1 MDPIGIRNNNPGN
14 IRTSGLDW
22 EGAVGEEGG
31 FVKFD
36 GPIAGG
42 KALIRNLMAYNTK
55 YGLDT
60 VEGIIGRWAP
70 AAENNTRAYVDAV
83 ANGMGVGA
91 KDPLDMRNPTV
102 LAKLAGLISRHENGG
117 DHFDPE
123 FFGKVADAAVTGGA
137 VDPLTRAYA
146 DSAKAP
152 QFTKAVQRAEALGK
166 HAPVDLAAAADA
178 SAFKERYPDAV
189 EAPALY
195 EGDAKRL
202 AGEQLG
208 VGFRE
213 SLLDSLVHNT
223 VTNKL
228 VDLAGRGEYDPQF
241 DPMDEANKK
250 RSISAGIYGNDQL
263 MDYVNA
269 ARNAQDFS
277 ERLATAQERQD
288 LHRRMG
294 NTQGLAFAS
303 VIAGQLIGGIAD
315 PVALVTTVGLGAAV
329 AATRSA
335 AAAGRALAIAQGAGV
350 AAAENIALGQVL
362 EQADNQ
368 RFSWGTLFEQGIT
381 GAALGAVGGLLV
393 DPKGRPQI
401 DPSQSVQPEAAPVL
415 TAAAKAVQDV
425 IDSNVSRAWES
436 GQVSGRGTL
445 GEAFVDHSYSTNY
458 DDLST
463 HSVPSLGRVRV
474 NPLDE
479 ARARVLDKQ
488 IDTLESERVEHVA
501 TAAGLAD
508 RGGVRIARQQFEDL
522 ERQLPTKEDRKALTR
537 HYQGQGMKFKDAQ
550 ARANKELDAKRA
562 DLEAGMQRVQDGI
575 DQNAKAEQSAQRLQ
589 QVDKELEALR
599 KEREGIAAPQ
609 TERTML
615 NRALEAAFAV
625 QRERA
630 TLTPPPRTAPL
641 PDGIPSMS
649 VRGELAHMAEAAAD
663 PLIRTLA
670 ARLGEQRLPEVRI
683 YHRTPEEIRKLTGGK
698 GQAFYDPESG
708 SVNVAYGAPDHV
720 RLHEIAHAATVDALR
735 LGEKHPEATV
745 GRIRTELDELRQEM
759 QKLHGNAPDGMTRY
773 YLDSVEEFVAG
784 LYSGNSDFIQRLSA
798 TKLKDGES
806 LLSRTVQLVRTLL
819 GLGPQDTNALLKAL
833 DLSDKLIASDL
844 PKAGSGGKLLFPANE
859 KLPLSTRE
867 QVLKDALEAVGEEL
881 DPAAKVTAERGQKW
895 LEHAPTW
902 FDKGK
907 TWAYSPGVV
916 LSGSKSKVARVAGS
930 VLFENSLGSG
940 KRTSTVAM
948 NYEMLQRGYR
958 DPYLMAVREG
968 MVSLMSAK
976 ERADYSFLGGA
987 RKAVDR
993 ISTQVAEERARRR
1006 AAALAGEQYVS
1017 QAPAEV
1023 QRIAKQMDDQVGQMV
1038 RDGLKAGNPYAESV
1052 QGSGITGFMP
1062 QVWKWDKFGD
1072 ALRNDPRAWDALR
1085 KNFTEQY
1092 VEMNVDPV
1100 IKDLIAGGADAEQVA
1115 EARRRLMEQVEHQV
1129 NTRMGESVR
1138 DPDTRT
1144 SMDSGKFES
1153 MAAELLNENFQG
1165 TPVTDK
1171 VTSEFRRLLAEKLD
1185 DRSRTEF
1192 DLLREVDGVRLLDYV
1207 EHDVV
1212 STIQHTA
1219 HRFAGQNAM
1228 AKAGFKDYA
1237 DFEALLTLATKDGA
1251 TPEEV
1256 QLLAFG
1262 GRAFGF
1268 RPMVAKDHPMLA
1280 ALRNFT
1286 YAATMGK
1293 LGIANLADVAAV
1305 VTASGIRGMFK
1316 TLGYGFR
1323 PSTELVQMLSKR
1335 GLGLIGQDYR
1345 IHSMTADVLPNGR
1358 AMTGMGAGMLR
1369 VSQKSAQLV
1378 SWING
1383 SNMLQRMLHKGF
1395 LPVMAED
1402 LVTGIRGADGGM
1414 SARRMADAGLDGET
1428 VARIRGQLEKYEPG
1442 RKEGDGFKWESW
1454 DDQQAADKMIE
1465 AMHRVTYQTF
1475 QRALVGEAAMW
1486 RSESALGSVIGQF
1499 HNFGLTSMEKQ
1510 LGRNLA
1516 LNDMNTYTAMAVGMA
1531 WSSLLYYARL
1541 QAGTAGMSQ
1550 TDADAYMKKNLETGR
1565 LVTGTLTYFNM
1576 SGIAAELA
1584 GVGEVVFGGNTY
1596 QAGSGPVAA
1605 MGYLGNLSKAANS
1618 AGNLVTG
1625 QDGTGKHF
1633 RNILRILPGGN
1644 SIPGTYYSNV
1654 LKDWE

>member
-1 MDPIGIRNNNPGN
+1 MTDPIGIRNNNPGN
-14 IRTSGLDW
+14 IRASGLDW

-42 KALIRNLMAYNTK
+42 KALIKNLMAYNSK

-70 AAENNTRAYVDAV
+70 ATENNTAAYVTAV
-83 ANGMGVGA
+83 SAGLGVGP
-91 KDPLDMRNPTV
+91 KDPLDMRSPVV
-102 LAKLAGLISRHENGG
+102 LAKLASLIARHENGG
-117 DHFDPE
+117 DHFGSE
-123 FFGKVADAAVTGGA
+123 FFGKVAESAVQGVP
-137 VDPLTRAYA
+137 VDPLTRAYV
-146 DSAKAP
+146 STAKAP
-152 QFTKAVQRAEALGK
+152 AFTKAVARAEALGEF
-166 HAPVDLAAAADA
+166 AQVDLAVAADTRAFNERFPA
-178 SAFKERYPDAV
+178 SLDGPPMY
-189 EAPALY
+189 EA
-195 EGDAKRL
+195 DVQRL
-202 AGEQLG
+202 AKEQYG
-208 VGFRE
+208 VSFTE
-213 SLLDSLVHNT
+213 SVLDSLVHNT
-223 VTNKL
+223 VTAKL
-228 VDLAGRGEYDPQF
+228 VELMNRGEYDPQF
-241 DPMDEANKK
+241 DPMSEANKK
-250 RSISAGIYGNDQL
+250 RSIEAGIYGNDNL

-277 ERLATAQERQD
+277 ERLTTAQERMD
-288 LHRRMG
+288 MYRRMG
-294 NTQGLAFAS
+294 NMHGLSYAS
-303 VIAGQLIGGIAD
+303 AVTGQLIGGVAD
-315 PVALVTTVGLGAAV
+315 PVALVTTMSLGASV
-329 AATRSA
+329 AAVRSS

-350 AAAENIALGQVL
+350 AAVENIALGQVL

-393 DPKGRPQI
+393 DTRGRAQV
-401 DPSQSVQPEAAPVL
+401 DPAQTVSPEAVPVM

-425 IDSNVSRAWES
+425 VDSNLRRAWDDGQMS
-436 GQVSGRGTL
+436 GNGRL
-445 GEAFVDHSYSTNY
+445 GEAFVDHSYSTNF
-458 DDLST
+458 DDLTT
-463 HSVPSLGRVRV
+463 HSIPTLGRARV
-474 NPLDE
+474 NPLEE
-479 ARARVLDKQ
+479 ARARMLDRQ
-488 IDTLESERVEHVA
+488 IDALEAERAGHVA
-501 TAAGLAD
+501 AAGGAAE
-508 RGGVRIARQQFEDL
+508 RGGVRSARQELDEL
-522 ERQLPTKEDRKALTR
+522 RRQLPTAEERKALTR
-537 HYQGQGMKFKDAQ
+537 RYQDEGMKFKAAQ
-550 ARANKELDAKRA
+550 ARANKELDARQA
-562 DLEAGMQRVQDGI
+562 DIEAGMRRVQDGI
-575 DQNAKAEQSAQRLQ
+575 DQNAKAEQAGQRLPEL
-589 QVDKELEALR
+589 DKELTALR
-599 KEREGIAAPQ
+599 KERDGVAAPP
-609 TERTML
+609 TERTVL
-615 NRALEAAFAV
+615 NRALESAFAV
-625 QRERA
+625 QRERG
-630 TLTPPPRTAPL
+630 TLTPPARSGMPPQQAP
-641 PDGIPSMS
+641 SRS
-649 VRGELAHMAEAAAD
+649 VHAELARLSQEAKD

-670 ARLGEQRLPEVRI
+670 ARLGEQRFAGANI
-683 YHRTPEEIRKLTGGK
+683 YHWAPEEIRAQTDGK
-698 GQAFYDPESG
+698 GLAYYDRESG
-708 SVNVAYGAPDHV
+708 AVNLAHDAPDHV
-720 RLHEIAHAATVDALR
+720 RIHEIAHAATADALA
-735 LGEKHPEATV
+735 LGEKYPNSTV
-745 GRIRTELDELRQEM
+745 GRIRTELDDLRREM
-759 QKLHGNAPDGMTRY
+759 RKLHGNSPEELTRY
-773 YLDSVEEFVAG
+773 YLGSVEEFVAG
-784 LYSGNSDFIQRLSA
+784 LYSGDSDFVRRLASV
-798 TKLKDGES
+798 KLGGGES
-806 LLSRTVQLVRTLL
+806 LLSRAVQLVRTIL
-819 GLGPQDTNALLKAL
+819 GLGPQDTNAFLKAL
-833 DLSDKLIASDL
+833 DLSDRLVNGDL
-844 PKAGSGGKLLFPANE
+844 PNQGGGKLLFPASD
-859 KLPLSTRE
+859 KLPLNARE
-867 QVLKDALEAVGEEL
+867 QLLKDSLEAVGEEL
-881 DPAAKVTAERGQKW
+881 DPAAKVTAERGQRW
-895 LEHAPTW
+895 LEKAPTW

-907 TWAYSPGVV
+907 TWAYSPGVA
-916 LSGSKSKVARVAGS
+916 LSGSKSRVARIAGS

-940 KRTSTVAM
+940 KRNDTVAM
-948 NYEMLQRGYR
+948 IYDKLQQGYR
-958 DPYLMAVREG
+958 DPYLMAVRAD
-968 MVSLMSAK
+968 MVGLMSAK

-993 ISTQVAEERARRR
+993 ISGQVAEERARRR
-1006 AAALAGEQYVS
+1006 MAAKAGEQYVS
-1017 QAPAEV
+1017 QAVPEV
-1023 QRIAKQMDDQVGQMV
+1023 QRIAKQMDDQIGQMV
-1038 RDGLKAGNPYAESV
+1038 RDGLKAGNQYAESV

-1072 ALRNDPRAWDALR
+1072 ALRNDPRTWDALR

-1100 IKDLIAGGADAEQVA
+1100 MRDMIAAGADADQVA
-1115 EARRRLMEQVEHQV
+1115 AARARLMEQVEHQV

-1165 TPVTDK
+1165 VAVTDK
-1171 VTSEFRRLLAEKLD
+1171 VTAEFRRLLAEKMD

-1192 DLLREVDGVRLLDYV
+1192 DLLREVDGVRLLDFV

-1268 RPMVAKDHPMLA
+1268 MPMIAKDHPMLA

-1305 VTASGIRGMFK
+1305 VTASGVRGMFK
-1316 TLGYGFR
+1316 ALGYGFR
-1323 PSTELVQMLSKR
+1323 PSTELVQLLSKR
-1335 GLGLIGQDYR
+1335 GLSLVGQDYR
-1345 IHSMTADVLPNGR
+1345 IHAMTADVLPNGR
-1358 AMTGMGAGMLR
+1358 AMTGMGVGMLR
-1369 VSQKSAQLV
+1369 VSQKAAQLV
-1378 SWING
+1378 SWVNG

-1402 LVTGIRGADGGM
+1402 LVNGIRGLDGGM
-1414 SARRMADAGLDGET
+1414 SVRRMADAGLDGDT
-1428 VARIRGQLEKYEPG
+1428 VARIRGQLEKYEPH
-1442 RKEGDGFKWESW
+1442 RKEGDAFKWESW
-1454 DDQQAADKMIE
+1454 DDQQAADKLGI
-1465 AMHRVTYQTF
+1465 AMHRITYQVF

-1550 TDADAYMKKNLETGR
+1550 ADADEYMKKNLETGR

-1618 AGNLVTG
+1618 LGNLATG
-1625 QDGTGKHF
+1625 QEGTGKHV
-1633 RNILRILPGGN
+1633 RNLLRILPGGN
-1644 SIPGTYYSNV
+1644 SLAGTYYSNV

>member
-14 IRTSGLDW
+14 IRTSGLEW

-42 KALIRNLMAYNTK
+42 KALIKNLMAYNTK

-70 AAENNTRAYVDAV
+70 SVENNTSAYVDAV
-83 ANGMGVGA
+83 ASGMGVGA
-91 KDPLDMRNPTV
+91 KDPLDMRSPAV

-123 FFGKVADAAVTGGA
+123 FFGKVAESAVQGAAI
-137 VDPLTRAYA
+137 DPLTKAYMNT
-146 DSAKAP
+146 AKAP
-152 QFTKAVQRAEALGK
+152 SFTKAVQRADALGE

-178 SAFKERYPDAV
+178 SAFKQRFPDSV
-189 EAPALY
+189 DGPSLY
-195 EGDAKRL
+195 EADAQRL
-202 AGEQLG
+202 TNKQLG

-213 SLLDSLVHNT
+213 SVMDSLVHNT

-228 VDLAGRGEYDPQF
+228 IELAGRGEYDPDF
-241 DPMDEANKK
+241 NPMSEENKQRTIK
-250 RSISAGIYGNDQL
+250 AGVYGNDNL

-269 ARNAQDFS
+269 SRNAQDFS
-277 ERLATAQERQD
+277 ERLTTAQERQD
-288 LHRRMG
+288 VQRRMS
-294 NTQGLAFAS
+294 NMEGLSFAS
-303 VIAGQLIGGIAD
+303 AIAGQLVGGIAD
-315 PVALVTTVGLGAAV
+315 PVAVVATVGLGAAV
-329 AATRSA
+329 ASARSA
-335 AAAGRALAIAQGAGV
+335 AAAGRALSIAQGAGV
-350 AAAENIALGQVL
+350 AAVENIAVGQVL
-362 EQADNQ
+362 EKADNQ

-393 DPKGRPQI
+393 DPKGRPHI
-401 DPSQSVQPEAAPVL
+401 DPTQQVNPEAAPVL
-415 TAAAKAVQDV
+415 NAAARAVREV
-425 IDSNVSRAWES
+425 IDRNVSKAWES
-436 GQVSGRGTL
+436 GQVNGRGSL

-458 DDLST
+458 DDLTT
-463 HSVPSLGRVRV
+463 HSVPTLGQARVS
-474 NPLDE
+474 PLEE

-501 TAAGLAD
+501 NAAGAAE
-508 RGGVRIARQQFEDL
+508 RGDVRAARQQIEEL
-522 ERQLPTKEDRKALTR
+522 KRQLPTPDDRKALTR
-537 HYQGQGMKFKDAQ
+537 HYQDQGMKFKDAK
-550 ARANKELDAKRA
+550 ARAGKELDAKKA

-575 DQNAKAEQSAQRLQ
+575 DQNAKAEQSTQRLQ
-589 QVDKELEALR
+589 QVDKELDALR
-599 KEREGIAAPQ
+599 KEREGVAAPQ
-609 TERTML
+609 TGRTVL

-630 TLTPPPRTAPL
+630 TLTPPPRTAP
-641 PDGIPSMS
+641 PPTDAPSIS
-649 VRGELAHMAEAAAD
+649 VRAELARIADEATD
-663 PLIRTLA
+663 PMIRTLA
-670 ARLGEQRLPEVRI
+670 GRLREQRLADARI
-683 YHRTPEEIRKLTGGK
+683 YQRPPEEIRKLTDGK
-698 GQAFYDPESG
+698 GQAYYDPAAG
-708 SVNVAYGAPDHV
+708 SVNWSHDAPDHV
-720 RLHEIAHAATVDALR
+720 RLHEIAHAATYDALR
-735 LGEKHPEATV
+735 LGEAHPESTV
-745 GRIRTELDELRQEM
+745 GRIRAELDELRQDM
-759 QKLHGNAPDGMTRY
+759 QKLHGNAPEGMTRY

-784 LYSGNSDFIQRLSA
+784 LYSGNSDFIQRLAA

-867 QVLKDALEAVGEEL
+867 QVLKESLEAIGEDL

-895 LEHAPTW
+895 LEKAPTW

-907 TWAYSPGVV
+907 TWAYSPGVA
-916 LSGSKSKVARVAGS
+916 LSGSKSKIARIAGS

-940 KRTSTVAM
+940 KRNSTVAM
-948 NYEMLQRGYR
+948 NYELLQRGYR
-958 DPYLMAVREG
+958 DPYLMAVRED
-968 MVSLMSAK
+968 MVGLMSAK
-976 ERADYSFLGGA
+976 ERADYMFLGGA
-987 RKAVDR
+987 RKAVQR
-993 ISTQVAEERARRR
+993 ISTQVAEERARMRQ
-1006 AAALAGEQYVS
+1006 AAKAGQQYVS
-1017 QAPAEV
+1017 QAPEQV
-1023 QRIAKQMDDQVGQMV
+1023 QRIAKQMDAQIEQMV
-1038 RDGLKAGNPYAESV
+1038 GDGLKAGNPYAGTV
-1052 QGSGITGFMP
+1052 KGSGTTGFMP

-1072 ALRNDPRAWDALR
+1072 ALRSDPKAWEALR

-1092 VEMNVDPV
+1092 VERNVDPV
-1100 IKDLIAGGADAEQVA
+1100 IKELVAGGADAEQVA
-1115 EARRRLMEQVEHQV
+1115 AARKRLMEQVEHQV

-1144 SMDSGKFES
+1144 NMDSGKFET
-1153 MAAELLNENFQG
+1153 MAAELLTENFQG

-1171 VTSEFRRLLAEKLD
+1171 VAAEFRRLLNEKIE

-1192 DLLREVDGVRLLDYV
+1192 DLLREVEGVRLLDYV

-1219 HRFAGQNAM
+1219 HRFSGQNAM
-1228 AKAGFKDYA
+1228 AKVGFKGYA

-1251 TPEEV
+1251 SPEEV
-1256 QLLAFG
+1256 ELLAFG

-1268 RPMVAKDHPMLA
+1268 RPMIAKDHPMLA
-1280 ALRNFT
+1280 TLRNFT

-1305 VTASGIRGMFK
+1305 TTASGVRGMFK

-1323 PSTELVQMLSKR
+1323 PSTELVQVLSKR

-1358 AMTGMGAGMLR
+1358 AMVGMGAGLLR
-1369 VSQKSAQLV
+1369 ASQRAAQLV
-1378 SWING
+1378 SYVNG
-1383 SNMLQRMLHKGF
+1383 SNALQRMLHKGF

-1402 LVTGIRGADGGM
+1402 LVNGIRGQDGGM
-1414 SARRMADAGLDGET
+1414 SLRRMADAGLDGDT
-1428 VARIRGQLEKYEPG
+1428 VARIRGQLEKYEPK

-1516 LNDMNTYTAMAVGMA
+1516 INDMNTYTAMAVGMA

-1550 TDADAYMKKNLETGR
+1550 ADADEYMKKNMETGR

-1584 GVGEVVFGGNTY
+1584 GVGEVLFGGNTY
-1596 QAGSGPVAA
+1596 QAGSGPVAS
-1605 MGYLGNLSKAANS
+1605 MGYVGNVAKAINSVGNLA
-1618 AGNLVTG
+1618 TG
-1625 QDGTGKHF
+1625 QEGTGKHL

-1654 LKDWE
+1654 LKGWE